1 MTQTF
6 EVKIPVIGVG
16 GKPGAGKGTRLS
28 KFLKERPE
36 EYIDFSVG
44 TLLREEVKNG
54 TDLGKEAKG
63 YMDAGKLV
71 PDDLIMRI
79 VFKAVSEADKI
90 VIIDGFPRTV
100 SQAKVA
106 ISSGMKL
113 VKYVE
118 VYVPDEVVVQRS
130 ADRLCCKQCG
140 ETFTKQS
147 TFKQPKVEGV
157 CDKCGGELGTRSDDE
172 PSVVRE
178 RLKTYNDETAPVV
191 NVLEEASVPVVRVNG
206 DGDNNPNVDEDF
218 AKAMT
223 V

>member
-1 MTQTF
+1 MAQIF
-6 EVKIPVIGVG
+6 EANTPVIGVG

-28 KFLKERPE
+28 KFLKERPG

-44 TLLREEVKNG
+44 TLLREDVKNS
-54 TDLGKEAKG
+54 TDLGKEAKK
-63 YMDAGKLV
+63 YMDAGELV
-71 PDDLIMRI
+71 PDELIMRI
-79 VFKAVSEADKI
+79 VSKAVSEADKP

-100 SQAKVA
+100 AQAIAA
-106 ISSGMKL
+106 INSGMNL

-118 VYVPDEVVVQRS
+118 VYVPDEVVVQRA

-147 TFKQPKVEGV
+147 TFKRPKVEGV
-157 CDKCGGELGTRSDDE
+157 CDKCGGELGIRSDDE
-172 PSVVRE
+172 PSVVLK
-178 RLKTYNDETAPVV
+178 RLKTYDDETAPVV
-191 NVLEEASVPVVRVNG
+191 KVLEEADVPVVRVNG

-218 AKAMT
+218 ARAMS